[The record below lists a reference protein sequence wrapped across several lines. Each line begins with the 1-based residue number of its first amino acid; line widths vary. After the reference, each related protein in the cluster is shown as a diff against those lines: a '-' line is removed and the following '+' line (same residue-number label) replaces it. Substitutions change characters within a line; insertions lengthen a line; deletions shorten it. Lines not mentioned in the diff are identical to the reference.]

1 MEDLEQ
7 GDIYTPDDFDKNFKE
22 KLLND
27 YEIVRILGS
36 GSIGQVYLAKSKHTQ
51 KLRAIKILHPNLEYD
66 FVCQ

>member
-27 YEIVRILGS
+27 YEILQS
-36 GSIGQVYLAKSKHTQ
+36 LFGQWKDIKDDPKYDLFLD
-51 KLRAIKILHPNLEYD
+51 KLKNELI
-66 FVCQ
+66 